1 MCKFCEEY
9 AFLRELPHPD
19 DIKNE
24 YTVAIVG
31 WSIIE
36 KKRRG
41 RTVTFKHNGVGFP
54 LKYCPE
60 CGKELKKARGLIQ
73 EIL

>member
-9 AFLRELPHPD
+9 AFMLELPCPD
-19 DIKNE
+19 GTNRE
-24 YTVAIVG
+24 RTVAIVE

-41 RTVTFKHNGVGFP
+41 RTVTFKHNGVGFS

-60 CGKELKKARGLIQ
+60 CGKKLAK
-73 EIL
+73 